1 MTDTPLFR
9 RVPPMHALAAFEAAA
24 RLGGFAPAA
33 EELCVTPSAVSHR
46 IRQLEQQL
54 DAQLFERLPTGV
66 KLTTAGRLYLA
77 RVREAFVSLAQSAH
91 PTRGGR
97 TRLRVSVP
105 PTFARQLFM
114 PRLPAFLRERPALDL
129 EVHVT
134 NSLAIGS
141 DEPVDVSIVW
151 SDGTNLPGL
160 AYRLFDEHIG
170 PLAAPALVHELG
182 LATPQD
188 LVDAPLLRSP
198 LLPWR
203 AWFQAAEL
211 ALPEPDRGTSFND
224 LGMLL
229 EAASVGLGVALC
241 SRRLAAAWVEAGRLV
256 PVTSITTVPP
266 HSYYVTCAADQ
277 ARAETGDFVDWL
289 REGFAE

>member
-105 PTFARQLFM
+105 PPGCGCRCRPPSPASSSCRVCRLSCVSAR
-114 PRLPAFLRERPALDL
+114 RW
-129 EVHVT
+129 T
-134 NSLAIGS
+134 
-141 DEPVDVSIVW
+141 W
-151 SDGTNLPGL
+151 KCT
-160 AYRLFDEHIG
+160 
-170 PLAAPALVHELG
+170 
-182 LATPQD
+182 
-188 LVDAPLLRSP
+188 
-198 LLPWR
+198 
-203 AWFQAAEL
+203 
-211 ALPEPDRGTSFND
+211 
-224 LGMLL
+224 
-229 EAASVGLGVALC
+229 
-241 SRRLAAAWVEAGRLV
+241 
-256 PVTSITTVPP
+256 
-266 HSYYVTCAADQ
+266 
-277 ARAETGDFVDWL
+277 
-289 REGFAE
+289 